1 MLEFINLTQIFSLP
15 GGGLKMGDSLL
26 SLFFG
31 KQYEFG
37 LSGEKY
43 FIAAISVCKLR
54 GPGGHMFI
62 YSGQDISKG
71 FTGSPGLTTW
81 LPWLALNF

>member
-1 MLEFINLTQIFSLP
+1 
-15 GGGLKMGDSLL
+15 MGDSLL

-54 GPGGHMFI
+54 GPGRHMFI